1 MARIAGVITKKDTR
15 GNITHVTINT
25 KKHPEALGKLKD
37 LGLIEKTQFEKDYEN
52 AMTFEEFE
60 EKILNFANNLCK
72 KKEI

>member
-1 MARIAGVITKKDTR
+1 MARIAGVTTKKDTR
-15 GNITHVTINT
+15 GNITHVTINA

-60 EKILNFANNLCK
+60 EKILNFANDLCK
-72 KKEI
+72 KREI